1 MTDPL
6 PDDRLR
12 ETIRELGVAKVARA
26 ASVAPTTLYSFVRGD
41 NLHLRSDIRHS
52 VIKAIGE
59 LTGNKLDDDHLE
71 SVVYAWGSLSESQR
85 KVVADMVQS
94 LTNAEK

>member
-6 PDDRLR
+6 PDERLR
-12 ETIRELGVAKVARA
+12 ATIRKLGVAKVARA

-52 VIKAIGE
+52 VIRAIGE

-71 SVVYAWGSLSESQR
+71 TVVYAWDSLSEEQR
-85 KVVADMVQS
+85 RVVADMVKT
-94 LTNAEK
+94 LTLSEE